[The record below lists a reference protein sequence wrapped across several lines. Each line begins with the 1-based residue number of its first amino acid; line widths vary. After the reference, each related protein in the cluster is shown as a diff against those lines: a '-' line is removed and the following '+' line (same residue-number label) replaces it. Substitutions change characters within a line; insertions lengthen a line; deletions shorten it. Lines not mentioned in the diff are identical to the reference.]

1 MSELFVVKASQK
13 SLLILPESEEDF
25 AKVGEGEILRVEY
38 RRPRNIRF
46 HRKYFALLRV
56 AFQNQDYYATE
67 QQFRTALLIGLGWC
81 DTFIRQNGEVLYIP
95 KSLSFAGM
103 DEDEF
108 EKVYNDTLDYLVR
121 EMVPGADPRALNNA
135 ALQILGFT

>member
-1 MSELFVVKASQK
+1 MTELFVVKASQK

-25 AKVGEGEILRVEY
+25 AKVGDGEILRVEY

-46 HRKYFALLRV
+46 HRKAFALIK
-56 AFQNQDYYATE
+56 AGFENQEFYATFE
-67 QQFRTALLIGLGWC
+67 QFRTAMLIGLGWC
-81 DTFIRQNGEVLYIP
+81 EIFIRQNGEVIYIP
-95 KSLSFAGM
+95 KSMSFAGM
-103 DEDEF
+103 DETTF
-108 EKVYNDTLDYLVR
+108 EKVYNDMLDYLVR

>member
-1 MSELFVVKASQK
+1 MTELFVVKANQK
-13 SLLILPESEEDF
+13 SFLILPESEEEF
-25 AKVGEGEILRVEY
+25 GKIGEGEIVRVEY
-38 RRPRNIRF
+38 HRPRNIRF
-46 HRKYFALLRV
+46 HRKFFALLDV
-56 AFQNQDYYATE
+56 AFKNQEFYATE

-95 KSLSFAGM
+95 KSISFAKMG
-103 DEDEF
+103 EDEF